1 MSAKRL
7 IDIDGLSL
15 DLIETIL
22 ERAVA
27 LYQGA
32 EPLAQI
38 HTVANVFFEPSTRTR
53 VSFEMAAT
61 RLGLRVINLDGERS
75 SITKGE
81 SLLDTLKTLH
91 AMGVELAA
99 LRHEQTGICHE
110 LLGQLPPGLGLINA
124 GDGCGHHPT
133 QALLDAATLIAQG
146 VDLQRAKVVIC
157 GDLRHSRVARSN
169 VALLKRLGVGE
180 IGLAGPESLMPAI
193 ESDFEGVERF
203 ETLDSAL
210 ANADVVMMLRVQKE
224 RMDSAQGGLDWTDYH
239 QHWGLTTER
248 LAKANPDCWVMHP
261 GPMNRGVELS
271 ADVADGPRSL
281 ILTQVRMSVFTRMA
295 IFEALLS

>member
-15 DLIETIL
+15 ELIETIL

-27 LYQGA
+27 LSEGA
-32 EPLAQI
+32 EPLAQT

-61 RLGLRVINLDGERS
+61 GLGLRVINLDGERS

-91 AMGVELAA
+91 AMGVELAV
-99 LRHEQTGICHE
+99 LRHEHTGICHE
-110 LLGQLPPGLGLINA
+110 LMDQLPSSLGLINA

-133 QALLDAATLIAQG
+133 QALLDAATLMAQG
-146 VDLQRAKVVIC
+146 VDVESAKVVIC

-180 IGLAGPESLMPAI
+180 IGLAGPEALMPAI
-193 ESDFEGVERF
+193 DSDFEGVERF
-203 ETLDSAL
+203 GSLDSAL
-210 ANADVVMMLRVQKE
+210 ADADVVMMLRVQKE
-224 RMDSAQGGLDWTDYH
+224 RMDSAHDGLNWVDYH
-239 QHWGLTTER
+239 QRWGLTSER
-248 LAKANPDCWVMHP
+248 LAQAKPGCWVMHP

-271 ADVADGPRSL
+271 AEVADGPRSL

-295 IFEALLS
+295 IFESMLS

>member
-27 LYQGA
+27 LSQGA
-32 EPLAQI
+32 EPFAQT

-81 SLLDTLKTLH
+81 SVLDTLKTLH
-91 AMGVELAA
+91 AMGVELAV
-99 LRHEQTGICHE
+99 LRHEQTGICRE
-110 LLGQLPPGLGLINA
+110 LMDELPPGLGLINA

-146 VDLQRAKVVIC
+146 VDLPTAKVVIC

-169 VALLKRLGVGE
+169 VALLTRLGVGE
-180 IGLAGPESLMPAI
+180 IGLAGPEALMPAMG
-193 ESDFEGVERF
+193 SDFEGIKRF
-203 ETLDSAL
+203 EDLDSAL

-224 RMDSAQGGLDWTDYH
+224 RMDAAHGGLDWADYH
-239 QHWGLTTER
+239 QHWGLTVER
-248 LAKANPDCWVMHP
+248 LAKAKPDCWVMHP